1 MTRGKRKPK
10 RRPKNRPKKKP
21 DNKAGKP
28 KLRELKLE
36 ELEAILDRSES
47 GPLGE
52 DDRDKLRA
60 AVDTLAFLTQ
70 ELDKK
75 GASIR
80 RLRKLIFGPS
90 TEKTSQVLGEC
101 DSDRDGEDDA
111 HDTPAKAQEAGGG
124 GEGKA
129 QGRESGDEMKKRKG
143 HGRNG
148 AKDYQGA
155 ETVNVPHESLTRGDP
170 CPECPKGKLY
180 PMKEPAVLVRVT
192 GMAPLLAT
200 VYELDRLR
208 CNLCGLVV
216 TAQAPEG
223 VAGPKY
229 DETAASMI
237 ALLKYGTGLP
247 FNRLE
252 RLQGSLGIP
261 LPASTQWDV
270 VSAAAGLLVP
280 VYAELI
286 RQAAQG
292 SVLYNDDT
300 TMRILDLM
308 GLRRQKA
315 LAEGKLKDE
324 ERTGIF
330 TSGILSTTEDRRIAV
345 FFSGTQHAGEN
356 LADVLAQR
364 AAELAPPIQMSD
376 ALSRSAPGDFAT
388 LVANCNAHARRRF
401 VDVADS
407 FPDEVRHVLEQLREV
422 YKNDAAARKQ
432 AMSAEQ
438 RLRFH
443 QQQSGPVMKALK
455 VWLKAQ
461 TDERKVEPN
470 SGLGEAIGYMLKH
483 WDKLTLFLRVPGAPL
498 DNNIC
503 ERALKRAIQ
512 HRKNSLFYRSETGAR
527 VGDMFMTLI
536 YSAELAGVS
545 PFDYLVTLQR
555 HADEVAKSP
564 GDWLPWNYQDTT
576 LAKRTTGRDPPG

>member
-1 MTRGKRKPK
+1 MGRKRAKKPRKP
-10 RRPKNRPKKKP
+10 RHKKKP
-21 DNKAGKP
+21 TFQR
-28 KLRELKLE
+28 RELKLE
-36 ELEAILDRSES
+36 ELEAILDRTQS
-47 GPLGE
+47 GPLNE

-70 ELDKK
+70 EMDKK

-80 RLRKLIFGPS
+80 RLRKLIFGAS
-90 TEKTSQVLGEC
+90 TEKTSQVLG
-101 DSDRDGEDDA
+101 DSDSDQDKKEDADDA
-111 HDTPAKAQEAGGG
+111 PATAGEADDG
-124 GEGKA
+124 GEGEQDK
-129 QGRESGDEMKKRKG
+129 GKTGDEKKKRKG

-155 ETVNVPHESLTRGDP
+155 DKEKVPHESLTRGDQ

-180 PMKEPAVLVRVT
+180 PMREPAVLVRVT
-192 GMAPLLAT
+192 GMAPLAAT
-200 VYELDRLR
+200 VYELERLR

-223 VAGPKY
+223 VRGPKY

-252 RLQGSLGIP
+252 RLQRSLGIP

-270 VSAAAGLLVP
+270 VNAAADLLVP
-280 VYAELI
+280 AYTELL

-292 SVLYNDDT
+292 TVLYNDDT
-300 TMRILDLM
+300 TMRVLDLM

-315 LAEGKLKDE
+315 LAAGELKDE

-330 TSGILSTTEDRRIAV
+330 TSGIISTTEEHQIAV
-345 FFSGTQHAGEN
+345 FFTGTQHAGEN
-356 LADVLAQR
+356 LSDVLAQR
-364 AAELAPPIQMSD
+364 AAELAPPVQMSD
-376 ALSRSAPGDFAT
+376 ALSRNTPGDFET

-407 FPDEVRHVLEQLREV
+407 FPDEVRHVLEELRKV
-422 YKNDAAARKQ
+422 YKNDAVARKQ
-432 AMSAEQ
+432 AMSPEQ

-443 QQQSGPVMKALK
+443 QQQSGPVIKALK
-455 VWLKAQ
+455 KWLKAQ
-461 TDERKVEPN
+461 LKERKVEPN

-512 HRKNSLFYRSETGAR
+512 HRKNSLFYKSENGAR

-536 YSAELAGVS
+536 YSAELNDAD

-564 GDWLPWNYQDTT
+564 GDWLPWNYRDTLT
-576 LAKRTTGRDPPG
+576 RCSTGKDPPG